1 MSDLFKDLSSQEYYQ
16 ILAGLNH
23 TETEYP
29 NKCVHE
35 LFELQVERTPDSTA
49 IVFGNERLTYR
60 QLNEQANKLAHFL
73 KQIGVSSDIPVGLF
87 INRSVQMVI
96 GLLGILK
103 SGGAYLPYDPT
114 YPNDRLAQMFK
125 EVPVSV
131 LLTEKRLINQLPDCH
146 AKIICLDASCE
157 QFAGECSENL
167 TDTHA
172 TLDSLA
178 YAVFTSG
185 STGKPKATAVY
196 HRGWTNLLNWFVQEF
211 KINPNDKV
219 LVISSFSFDIT
230 QRSIMMPLVCG
241 GELHILASDYFD
253 QTLTLETICSSQIT
267 LLNCAPSSFYALVE
281 MQNHEI
287 FKQLMSL
294 RKVFLGGEP
303 ISASRL
309 ENCVSCDFFNAE
321 FINVYGVAECSD
333 VSTFYRLYDFEQYI
347 SSSVPIGK
355 PIFNT
360 KIYLVDE
367 NLNLVPF
374 GDIGELC
381 IAGDGIGRGYLN
393 DPISTEEKFVFE
405 QFNSNSNVRLYK
417 TGDLARYRSDGN
429 LEYSGRLDYQVKIR
443 GQRIELGEIE
453 TSLRQHPEVKE
464 AVVIVEEITSGDQRL
479 VAYIVCINL
488 LAIANTED
496 SNNRLID
503 SLRNHLIGKMPHYM
517 VPNEFIFLREMP
529 LNPNG
534 KIDRKSLLN
543 SKKTANKN
551 TDKFAENTKTSFE
564 VVIAGFFIEA
574 LKLTEIDFEEDFFK
588 MGGHSL
594 LAAQILLRMRETFDV
609 NFDLSVFLSSKK
621 TSVKSL
627 ANLVMEFK
635 RRQNQHSIL

>member
-1 MSDLFKDLSSQEYYQ
+1 MSNLLKDLSSQEQEYFQ
-16 ILAGLNH
+16 ILAKLNN

-35 LFELQVERTPDSTA
+35 LFESQVERTPDSIA
-49 IVFGNERLTYR
+49 IVFGNEKLTYR
-60 QLNEQANKLAHFL
+60 QLNERANQLAHFL

-87 INRSVQMVI
+87 INRSVEMVI

-103 SGGAYLPYDPT
+103 SGAAYLPYDPT

-131 LLTEKRLINQLPDCH
+131 LLTQERLVNQLPDCD
-146 AKIICLDASCE
+146 AKIICLDASWE
-157 QFAGECSENL
+157 QFAGECNENL
-167 TDTHA
+167 TDNDT
-172 TLDSLA
+172 TPDNLA

-196 HRGWTNLLNWFVQEF
+196 HRGWNNLLNWFVQEF
-211 KINPNDKV
+211 QINSDDKV

-253 QTLTLETICSSQIT
+253 QTLTLESICRSQIT

-281 MQNHEI
+281 MHNNKT

-309 ENCVSCDFFNAE
+309 ENCISCEFFNAE

-333 VSTFYRLYDFEQYI
+333 VSTFYRLSNFQEYI

-360 KIYLVDE
+360 KIYLIDE
-367 NLNLVPF
+367 NLNPVPF
-374 GDIGELC
+374 GEIGELC
-381 IAGDGIGRGYLN
+381 IAGDGIGQGYIN
-393 DPISTEEKFVFE
+393 DPILTKKKFVFG
-405 QFNSNSNVRLYK
+405 QFNSNSNVQIYK

-429 LEYSGRLDYQVKIR
+429 LEYSGRLDHQVKIR

-453 TSLRQHPEVKE
+453 TSLRQHTEVKE
-464 AVVIVEEITSGDQRL
+464 AVVIVEEIVPGDQRL
-479 VAYIVCINL
+479 IAYIVRGNL
-488 LAIANTED
+488 LANTED
-496 SNNRLID
+496 SDDKFIDILRKHLID
-503 SLRNHLIGKMPHYM
+503 KIPHYM
-517 VPNEFIFLREMP
+517 IPNEFIFISKMP

-534 KIDRKSLLN
+534 KIDRKTLKSF
-543 SKKTANKN
+543 KDTTNKN
-551 TDKFAENTKTSFE
+551 DEQNTNEKPKTSFE
-564 VVIAGFFIEA
+564 IAIAAFFREA
-574 LKLTEIDFEEDFFK
+574 LKLNEIDFEEDFFK

-594 LAAQILLRMRETFDV
+594 LAAQILLRIREAFGV
-609 NFDLSVFLSSKK
+609 NFSLSVFLSSEKI
-621 TSVKSL
+621 TIKSL
-627 ANLVMEFK
+627 ANLVMEAK
-635 RRQNQHSIL
+635 LRQK